1 MLLSLSLMLSTAG
14 SGETGMALNPEL
26 IQIRRHLHKH
36 PELSNRETETARYLE
51 AQLRKLG
58 VAEIITGVA
67 HHGIVAVIRGSEPKG
82 PVIAVRADMDALP
95 VEEPVGLPFR
105 SQNPGVMHA
114 CGHDVHMT
122 VALGTVQ
129 ELMERRKAQGNFPG
143 TVVFLFQPAEE
154 GAPPGEQG
162 GAELV
167 VKEGILER
175 FGVQAILGLH
185 SDPNLPVGHIGYTKG
200 PILASSD
207 RFEIVIRG
215 KQTHG
220 AFPHQGIDPV
230 YLGSLVVLELQSI
243 ASRRID
249 PLDPIVVS
257 VGIFQAGRRFNIIPE
272 TARLEGTVR
281 TLNLDTRKKVPEL
294 MENIVQGITT
304 GAGAS
309 YEFNYDEGPPV
320 TENAPNLVDE
330 LLPVL
335 QGVLGKERIHAVSPR
350 MGAEDF
356 AYYTQKIPGFY
367 FWLGVRNPKREDIT
381 PLHSPEFYV
390 DERSLTVGVKVMSAM
405 VLKYLETHPENFDIP

>member
-58 VAEIITGVA
+58 VDEIITGVA

-257 VGIFQAGRRFNIIPE
+257 VGVFQAGHRFNIIPE

>member
-58 VAEIITGVA
+58 VDEIITGVA

-207 RFEIVIRG
+207 RFEILIRG

-257 VGIFQAGRRFNIIPE
+257 VGVFQAGHRFNIIPE